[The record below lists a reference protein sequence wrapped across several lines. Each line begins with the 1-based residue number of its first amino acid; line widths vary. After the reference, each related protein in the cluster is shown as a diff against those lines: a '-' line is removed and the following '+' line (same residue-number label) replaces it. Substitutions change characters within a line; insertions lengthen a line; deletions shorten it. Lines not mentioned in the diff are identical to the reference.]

1 MIWLHRLDG
10 NISEYKELS
19 GMKDPQP
26 SHLWTASVSAAKV
39 GVMTYVNAQCRR
51 NHLRVESAWVHRAPD
66 LFQDI
71 PGLRFGNI
79 GKLKISK
86 SMKISRE
93 KIKHCRFLVEN
104 IWLPLRLGPT
114 WDPHPRHLWAVRWS
128 GLALERSSNMAA
140 VIEHRMHI
148 GLCIAARIIAV

>member
-1 MIWLHRLDG
+1 MGIYRNTLEAQGIVRYERPPARQRHMG
-10 NISEYKELS
+10 S
-19 GMKDPQP
+19 PQP

-39 GVMTYVNAQCRR
+39 GMMTYVNAQCRR
-51 NHLRVESAWVHRAPD
+51 NHLRVESAWVDRAPD
-66 LFQDI
+66 LMFQDT
-71 PGLRFGNI
+71 PGSRFGNI

-140 VIEHRMHI
+140 VQGQPRPH
-148 GLCIAARIIAV
+148 V